1 MGENERLAR
10 VETNIDNIKDSVSEI
25 KEMLKSHI
33 SSDEKWHQQIASD
46 FDDLDSRYAGKW
58 TELILKGMLIA
69 ILGAL
74 VALVV

>member
-33 SSDEKWHQQIASD
+33 SSDEKWHQQIAGD